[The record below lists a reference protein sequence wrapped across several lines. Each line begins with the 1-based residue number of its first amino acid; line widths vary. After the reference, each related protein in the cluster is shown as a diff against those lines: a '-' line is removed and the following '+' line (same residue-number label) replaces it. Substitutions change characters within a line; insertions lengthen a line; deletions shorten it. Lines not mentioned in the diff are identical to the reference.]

1 MTLDINLNPGAKCQ
15 SKHLPAAGPSP
26 FVSIG
31 IPRFADPDQDIVVF
45 ARDLQILSVDLLL
58 ELLEL
63 RFAGLRRTVQDI
75 AHFRE
80 ESVGFPELNAT
91 RVDVA
96 VETISQ
102 ELLFHNDVIL
112 QLLQLA
118 LVPLARVHLDYY
130 NQIQTD
136 I

>member
-1 MTLDINLNPGAKCQ
+1 ML
-15 SKHLPAAGPSP
+15 
-26 FVSIG
+26 
-31 IPRFADPDQDIVVF
+31 

-63 RFAGLRRTVQDI
+63 RFAGLRRSVQDI
-75 AHFRE
+75 AHFCK
-80 ESVGFPELNAT
+80 ESVGFPELDPT
-91 RVDVA
+91 RVDVS

-130 NQIQTD
+130 NRIQAD